1 MEGVSMFYFV
11 FVAVSIYAALTF
23 CFVVSSFRE
32 KEIRA
37 SILGL
42 LVSVAMAAALMA
54 YAWAQ
59 GAGLLSNPV
68 AQAVQIVFGV
78 LIALFTVL
86 MFVPLGRNP
95 KASEGTKG
103 MIEGQPER
111 FNQKDTAFSIAH
123 VGGYGAEAA
132 RNRWA
137 LQSRDPFGGIYWTL
151 CMVLRGYVDGKVN
164 SSKKKNFSPLEMTKE
179 IKRTARYLG
188 ADLVGITTVKDDFT
202 YSESFSYEESRLG
215 VGPAVTTPV
224 NLKHKWLIVLAQEM
238 DYAAVKAALAGSRGN
253 GWGAQGEVG
262 KSYNAVAQI
271 ACALAAY
278 IRQLGYSARAHH
290 LRNDLLMHVPAAVD
304 AGLGEQG
311 RHNYLITAKYGPRVR
326 TSLVSTE
333 LELIEDKPVD
343 IGVQD
348 FCDYCRLCEEN
359 CPPKALGSER
369 TVVRGYRRWPQDQE
383 KCFKFWVSG
392 ANTWACTVC
401 MNICPWNKPRSFV
414 HRVSSLAASRSVVAR
429 RILYW
434 MAVIFYGKKI
444 HFKKVPIPEE
454 VLMPPETQAWNSSC
468 GCN

>member
-1 MEGVSMFYFV
+1 MFYFV
-11 FVAVSIYAALTF
+11 FVAVSIYTIFTF
-23 CFVVSSFRE
+23 WFAISSLRE
-32 KEIRA
+32 NETRA
-37 SILGL
+37 GLLGL
-42 LVSVAMAAALMA
+42 LVPVAMAVALGI

-59 GAGLLSNPV
+59 NAGLLSNPV
-68 AQAVQIVFGV
+68 AQGVQIVFGA

-95 KASEGTKG
+95 KALEGTKG
-103 MIEGQPER
+103 MLVGEAEKLS
-111 FNQKDTAFSIAH
+111 QKDTAFSIAH

-151 CMVLRGYVDGKVN
+151 CMFMRGLVDGKVN
-164 SSKKKNFSPLEMTKE
+164 PSRKKNFSPLEITNE

-188 ADLVGITTVKDDFT
+188 ADLVGITTVNDDFT
-202 YSESFSYEESRLG
+202 YSDSFSYEESKLG
-215 VGPAVTTPV
+215 IGPAVTTPV
-224 NLKHKWLIVLAQEM
+224 NLKHKWLIVVAKEM
-238 DYAAVKAALAGSRGN
+238 DYAAIKAALAESSGN
-253 GWGAQGEVG
+253 GWGSQGEVG
-262 KSYNAVAQI
+262 KSYNEVAEI
-271 ACALAAY
+271 ACALATY

-290 LRNDLLMHVPAAVD
+290 LRNDWLMHVPHAVN

-311 RHNYLITAKYGPRVR
+311 RHNYLITAEYGPRVR

-348 FCDYCRLCEEN
+348 FCDHCRLCEKN
-359 CPPKALGSER
+359 CPVKALASER
-369 TVVRGYRRWPQDQE
+369 KVVRGYRKWPQDQD
-383 KCFKFWVSG
+383 KCFNFWVSG

-414 HRVSSLAASRSVVAR
+414 HRVSFLAASRSVVAR

-434 MAVIFYGKKI
+434 IAVLFYGKTI
-444 HFKKVPIPEE
+444 HFKKYPIPEE
-454 VLMPPETQAWNSSC
+454 VPMPPETQVWER
-468 GCN
+468 